1 MSRELLLSTI
11 LLTLNVITL
20 ALYGIDKF
28 LAQHDMWRIPE
39 KTLLG
44 FSLLGG
50 GIGGLAGMNLFH
62 HKTRKGAFWVIN
74 IAGVIVAIALLVFL
88 GNVKVDFRDF
98 LR

>member
-1 MSRELLLSTI
+1 
-11 LLTLNVITL
+11 
-20 ALYGIDKF
+20 
-28 LAQHDMWRIPE
+28 
-39 KTLLG
+39 
-44 FSLLGG
+44 
-50 GIGGLAGMNLFH
+50 MNLFH